1 MTLIEMLMMLDG
13 ESREQR
19 EHMLKEWDVALEHWG
34 AIQRCFDFSTDRLV
48 SGDGRRMEVIYREW
62 II

>member
-13 ESREQR
+13 ESRGQR
-19 EHMLKEWDVALEHWG
+19 EHLLKEWDVDEQHWG
-34 AIQRCFDFSTDRLV
+34 AIQRCFDFSSDRLV
-48 SGDGRRMEVIYREW
+48 SSDGRRMEVIYREW